1 MGSELKKAVEKK
13 ALNPE
18 FPYMP
23 KAEWESRIKKARELM
38 GKRGLDAV
46 MILNN
51 EDRLYFFGRGKPYKY
66 EYPNVGI
73 IPKKAPTTLIAETI
87 DSVLVEKEGYVERNI
102 GYSGDSQAPTPTAPD
117 PVKLVAEVIEDLD
130 LSNKTIGM
138 EFGPFMW
145 WEGFNI
151 NQWEQFKKELPRAKF
166 VDATDLIWE
175 MRMIKSEWEIEVM
188 RYLYRATVKGYLQI
202 INNAQPGKNEKDL
215 FYDALKVWME
225 LGIVDS
231 MNYRLNVVHF
241 STHVSPYRDRVLK
254 EGDFI
259 LFDGGP
265 SYKGYVADVQRM
277 LHIGDPGKEIRRLG
291 RLANRAHEAVEDILK
306 PGVTAGKIWMTGYST
321 IAKEEPRIWELARS
335 KEWIGWVGHGEGL
348 NEHELPYLVDGSDF
362 ILKEGMTISVEI
374 PIFDIKGKMANMP
387 EDVYLI
393 TKDGFEK
400 LSKDFG
406 PMDIYIKT

>member
-1 MGSELKKAVEKK
+1 MGSELKKAVEKE
-13 ALNPE
+13 AMNPE

-23 KAEWESRIKKARELM
+23 KVEWESRIKRARSLM
-38 GKRGLDAV
+38 EKKGLDAL

-73 IPKKAPTTLIAETI
+73 IPRVGLTTLISESI
-87 DSVLVEKEGYVERNI
+87 DANLVAKEGYVNRNI
-102 GYSGDSQAPTPTAPD
+102 AYSGDSRAPTPTSPD
-117 PVKLVAEVIEDLD
+117 PVKLVAEVMEDLG
-130 LSNKTIGM
+130 LGNKVIGM
-138 EFGPFMW
+138 EFGPFLW

-151 NQWEQFKKELPRAKF
+151 NQWERFKKELPHAKF
-166 VDATDLIWE
+166 IDATDLIWE

-188 RYLYRATVKGYLQI
+188 RYLYRATAKGYLQI
-202 INNAQPGKNEKDL
+202 INNAEPGKNEKEL

-225 LGIVDS
+225 QGIVDS
-231 MNYRLNVVHF
+231 MNYRLNVVYF
-241 STHVSPYRDRVLK
+241 ITYVSPYRDRVLK
-254 EGDFI
+254 RGDFI

-291 RLANRAHEAVEDILK
+291 RLAARAHERVEDILK
-306 PGVTAGKIWMTGYST
+306 PGVTAGELWKVGYSKV
-321 IAKEEPRIWELARS
+321 AEEEPRIWELARS

-362 ILKEGMTISVEI
+362 VLKEGMTISLEI
-374 PIFDIKGKMANMP
+374 PVFDTNGKLANMP

-393 TKDGFEK
+393 TKDGFDK

>member
-1 MGSELKKAVEKK
+1 MGSELKKAVTRE
-13 ALNPE
+13 ALSPE
-18 FPYMP
+18 YPYMP
-23 KAEWESRIKKARELM
+23 KAEWESRVKKARELM
-38 GKRGLDAV
+38 GKKGIDAI

-73 IPKKAPTTLIAETI
+73 IPKEGPTTLISETI
-87 DSVLVEKEGYVERNI
+87 DSVLVQEEGYVEQNI
-102 GYSGDSQAPTPTAPD
+102 AYSGDSQAPTPTSPD
-117 PVKLVAEVIEDLD
+117 PAKLVAEVMEDLG
-130 LSNKTIGM
+130 LGNKTIGM

-151 NQWEQFKKELPRAKF
+151 NQWEQFKKELARAKF

-175 MRMIKSEWEIEVM
+175 MRMIKSEWEIGVM
-188 RYLYRATVKGYLQI
+188 RYLYRATAKGYLQI
-202 INNAQPGKNEKDL
+202 INNAEPGKNEKGL
-215 FYDALKVWME
+215 FYDAMKVWME
-225 LGIVDS
+225 LGIIDS

-241 STHVSPYRDRVLK
+241 GTHVSPYRDRVLK
-254 EGDFI
+254 EGDY
-259 LFDGGP
+259 LMFDGGP
-265 SYKGYVADVQRM
+265 SYKGYVADIQRVI
-277 LHIGDPGKEIRRLG
+277 HFGDPGKEIRRLG
-291 RLANRAHEAVEDILK
+291 RLAKRAHEAVEDILK
-306 PGVTAGKIWMTGYST
+306 PGVTAGELWKTGYST

-348 NEHELPYLVDGSDF
+348 NEHELPYLVENSETV
-362 ILKEGMTISVEI
+362 LKEGMTIAVEI
-374 PIFDIKGKMANMP
+374 PLFDTNGKMANMP

-393 TKDGFEK
+393 TKDGFDK

>member
-1 MGSELKKAVEKK
+1 MGKEFKKAVVKK

-23 KAEWESRIKKARELM
+23 KTEWSSRIKKARSLM
-38 GKRGLDAV
+38 EKRGLDAI

-73 IPKKAPTTLIAETI
+73 IPREGPTTLISETI
-87 DSVLVEKEGYVERNI
+87 DANLVIKEGYVEQNI
-102 GYSGDSQAPTPTAPD
+102 AYSGDSRAPTPTAPD
-117 PVKLVAEVIEDLD
+117 PVKLVAEVMEELK
-130 LSNKTIGM
+130 LGNKKIGM
-138 EFGPFMW
+138 EFGPFLW

-151 NQWEQFKKELPRAKF
+151 NQWEQFKKELPHAKF

-175 MRMIKSEWEIEVM
+175 MRVIKSKWEIEVM
-188 RYLYRATVKGYLQI
+188 RYLYRATAKGYFQI
-202 INNAQPGKNEKDL
+202 INNAEPGKNEKEL
-215 FYDALKVWME
+215 FYDALRVWMD

-241 STHVSPYRDRVLK
+241 STYVSPYRDRILK
-254 EGDFI
+254 KGDFI
-259 LFDGGP
+259 VFDGGP

-291 RLANRAHEAVEDILK
+291 RLAARAHEAVEDILK
-306 PGVTAGKIWMTGYST
+306 PGVTAGELWKVGYSKV
-321 IAKEEPRIWELARS
+321 AEEEPRIWELAS
-335 KEWIGWVGHGEGL
+335 STEWIGWVGHGEGL
-348 NEHELPYLVDGSDF
+348 NEHELPYLVKDSDF
-362 ILKEGMTISVEI
+362 VLREGMTISLEI
-374 PIFDIKGKMANMP
+374 PVFDKKGKMANMP

-393 TKDGFEK
+393 SKNGFDK

-406 PMDIYIKT
+406 PMGIYIKT